1 MAKFLKDLRVG
12 ENGQQIFIDKLN
24 EIENIKDIATNK
36 TKTFDVSCDYNNKI
50 YTFEIKFDLMASKT
64 GNLAIEYYNPK
75 TNKPSGIMATEAL
88 FWVCIL
94 NNPVEIYM
102 SPTNILKNFL
112 DKSKPCRIINCGGDK
127 NSAMMLYKK
136 ERILKGCFTKINS
149 SSDILKLF
157 NEIPC

>member
-1 MAKFLKDLRVG
+1 MAKFLKDLEVG
-12 ENGQQIFIDKLN
+12 KNGQQIFIDKLN
-24 EIENIKDIATNK
+24 EIENIKDISTNN
-36 TKTFDVSCDYNNKI
+36 TKTFDVSCNYNNKI

-64 GNLAIEYYNPK
+64 GNIAIEYFNPK

-94 NNPVEIYM
+94 KDPFEIYI
-102 SPTNILKNFL
+102 SRTSILKNFL
-112 DKSKPCRIINCGGDK
+112 DKFEPCRIINCGGDK

-136 ERILKGCFTKINS
+136 ERILTECFTKINNKT
-149 SSDILKLF
+149 DIIDIF